1 MSIKIGRDCYI
12 SRSCVLIGDVE
23 IGDYSMIMDN
33 AVLRGDLNRIIF
45 GKYSNIQDNATIHVE
60 LNHEASIGDNVS
72 IGHNAVVHGST
83 IEDNVIIG
91 MGAIVMNGATIKG
104 GSVVAAGSVV
114 TENFHG
120 EENALIIGV
129 PGKIKRT
136 GTDLLEYAKLN
147 AASYQ
152 KLRIN
157 YLNGKYDMNYGEQS
171 INHKS

>member
-1 MSIKIGRDCYI
+1 MSINIGKECYI
-12 SRSCVLIGDVE
+12 SRSSVLIGNVE
-23 IGDYSMIMDN
+23 IGDFSMVMDN
-33 AVLRGDLNRIIF
+33 AVLRGDLNRIKF
-45 GKYSNIQDNATIHVE
+45 GNYSNIQDNATIHVE
-60 LNHEASIGDNVS
+60 FNHEATVGDNVS

-91 MGAIVMNGATIKG
+91 MGAIIMNGALIKS

-114 TENFHG
+114 TENFVG

-147 AASYQ
+147 SSSYQ
-152 KLRIN
+152 RLRSD
-157 YLNGKYDMNYGEQS
+157 YLKGKYDIKYGDQ
-171 INHKS
+171 